1 MSKISLLSEEQVWG
15 KHYDGPPD
23 VMKCSSVIYDD
34 GRLDVLKKYGTACA
48 VTDFCILLG
57 AYVSAHFTSEG
68 KTLSDRA
75 GFWWTAS
82 SCSDGRVRVASK
94 VGAMCAREPLERTD
108 AARPCISLAEVPE
121 ELIKKAE
128 SVDGISEIQY
138 GEYPQTVAPM
148 SVTISLELLLKDEKL
163 KKTGKAYTID
173 SRKYGDREKGFLPRK
188 LTEYEYDGKK
198 YVQVKANS
206 DFGGQQFE
214 LSNGVGYVN
223 GDYVWIE
230 VLPVVWLVD
239 HKAGVAISKKCL
251 FSGVKFVEEGSY
263 GGDFENSWMH
273 RYLNVYF
280 GPELLWDSRASGR
293 NLLSEE
299 RGVKRNPYHFSFDSV
314 SEEEII
320 AGAVQSGVAVFLHGK
335 SGDGKS
341 ARIRQLDPDCEIL
354 YLRNASPELL
364 NGKSVYNSNT
374 GEMLDIPPTW
384 YKKICEKCKREPDK
398 IHILFFD
405 ELSNAYPSIQ
415 GMAFNIILDR
425 EVNGIWK
432 LPDNCRIV
440 AAGNEMKDSL
450 AANELVEPLFG
461 RFAHVYIETDAGSWL
476 KWGATPQTD
485 YKRLDFEQRSYLHKI
500 HPAVYAF
507 IAYKKELALR
517 SRFTGEKPNADPRKW
532 EMASRILYQTSK
544 PEMLRAF
551 VGSELTHEFCHFCR
565 QQVISIQ
572 DVVEGSYDRRLIEA
586 MNVSERYAAAVGLS
600 FADEEE
606 LETVRKFVFDLGPE
620 FCTVFDA
627 LWARGEEPRLERI
640 GELKAESLC
649 VSVPCI

>member
-15 KHYDGPPD
+15 NRYEGPPD
-23 VMKCSSVIYDD
+23 VMKCNKGVYLD

-57 AYVSAHFTSEG
+57 AYVSAHYTNEG
-68 KTLSDRA
+68 KTLTDRA

-82 SCSDGRVRVASK
+82 QSSDGCVRVASK
-94 VGAMCAREPLERTD
+94 VGAICARNPSERNI
-108 AARPCISLAEVPE
+108 AVRPCISLADIPE
-121 ELIKKAE
+121 TLIKAPE
-128 SVDGISEIQY
+128 NVSGIFEIQY

-148 SVTISLELLLKDEKL
+148 YVTIILEQLLQTEKL

-173 SRKYGDREKGFLPRK
+173 SRKYGDREKGFLPRR

-214 LSNGVGYVN
+214 LSNGVGYLN

-230 VLPVVWLVD
+230 VLPVAWFVD
-239 HKAGVAISKKCL
+239 RKAGVALSKKSL
-251 FSGVKFVEEGSY
+251 FSGVKFVETGSY
-263 GGDFENSWMH
+263 FGDFENTWMH
-273 RYLNVYF
+273 RFLNVYF
-280 GPELLWDSRASGR
+280 GTELLCGNEPSGK
-293 NLLSEE
+293 NDLSQE
-299 RGVKRNPYHFSFDSV
+299 RGVKRNPYRFSFDSV
-314 SEEEII
+314 TEEEII

-384 YKKICEKCKREPDK
+384 YKKVCEKCKREPDK

-432 LPDNCRIV
+432 IPDNCRIV
-440 AAGNEMKDSL
+440 AAGNEMKESL

-461 RFAHVYIETDAGSWL
+461 RFGHVYIETDADSWL

-485 YKRLDFEQRSYLHKI
+485 YKRLDFEQKTYLHKI

-532 EMASRILYQTSK
+532 EMVSRILYQTGK

-565 QQVISIQ
+565 QQVISLQ
-572 DVVEGSYDRRLIEA
+572 DVIEGNYDRKIIEA

-600 FADEEE
+600 FTDEDN
-606 LETVRKFVFDLGPE
+606 LDTVRKFVFDLGPE
-620 FCTVFDA
+620 YCTVFDS
-627 LWARGEEPRLERI
+627 LWTRGEEPRLERI
-640 GELKAESLC
+640 NELKAESLS
-649 VSVPCI
+649 VTVPCV